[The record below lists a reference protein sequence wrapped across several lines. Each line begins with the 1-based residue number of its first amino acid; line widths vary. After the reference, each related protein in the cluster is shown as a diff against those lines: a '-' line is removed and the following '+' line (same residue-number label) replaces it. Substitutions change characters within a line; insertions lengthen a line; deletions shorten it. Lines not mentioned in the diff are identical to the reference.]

1 MCIMNFARH
10 RPLQTFHSGYATD
23 NKKPDHPD
31 FDLYMSCSRLFKQDA
46 AMLLGQHPNSIV
58 PGCEQY

>member
-46 AMLLGQHPNSIV
+46 AMLLGQHCSWL
-58 PGCEQY
+58 